1 VARGLLEQTGNDGPE
16 PWIPIGTAVHTGR
29 SFVGAVG
36 EGDAR
41 DFTALGDTV
50 NTTARLTRARRRRG
64 DPPRRVYGERGTPD
78 SGLAPFLFGRPLGG
92 RKSFET
98 LVRNRFAALDR
109 KAIGAGGKSGLGTL
123 DSVELFA

>member
-50 NTTARLTRARRRRG
+50 NTTARLTA
-64 DPPRRVYGERGTPD
+64 
-78 SGLAPFLFGRPLGG
+78 LA
-92 RKSFET
+92 
-98 LVRNRFAALDR
+98 
-109 KAIGAGGKSGLGTL
+109 GAGGIPRGESTENE
-123 DSVELFA
+123 VPRIRA